1 MKYRIIVI
9 EYKQLFFSTAEDY
22 NNNYYHVILLIDTF
36 GFGSQYEGDILFLE
50 DDIELSKD
58 AIKMIWYMLGIK
70 NSHYKTVGVGLG
82 GWSGE
87 NLINPHPDTVVIRY
101 VVMIMAYI
109 LQR

>member
-1 MKYRIIVI
+1 MEPLIYIVLKIRI
-9 EYKQLFFSTAEDY
+9 FFLS
-22 NNNYYHVILLIDTF
+22 LLIDTF

-58 AIKMIWYMLGIK
+58 AIKMIWYMLRIK
-70 NSHYKTVGVGLG
+70 NSHHKTIAVGLG

-101 VVMIMAYI
+101 VI
-109 LQR
+109 LHNIGHISKMQH